1 LGLGTL
7 LGTFA
12 KLTILRG
19 LIGNIA
25 VVTTG
30 SPGGLFIVAG
40 DARRRHHCGG
50 RRVANSATLL
60 NEAFHYATKS
70 RSPAV
75 TT

>member
-12 KLTILRG
+12 KLTILRE

-30 SPGGLFIVAG
+30 SPGDCSSSPVTR
-40 DARRRHHCGG
+40 DAVIIAAEDGWPLR
-50 RRVANSATLL
+50 ATLL

-70 RSPAV
+70 RSPTV

>member
-12 KLTILRG
+12 KLTILRE

-30 SPGGLFIVAG
+30 SPGDCSSSPVTRETPSSL
-40 DARRRHHCGG
+40 RRKTGG
-50 RRVANSATLL
+50 RTPLVPGC
-60 NEAFHYATKS
+60 KS
-70 RSPAV
+70 LAL
-75 TT
+75 T